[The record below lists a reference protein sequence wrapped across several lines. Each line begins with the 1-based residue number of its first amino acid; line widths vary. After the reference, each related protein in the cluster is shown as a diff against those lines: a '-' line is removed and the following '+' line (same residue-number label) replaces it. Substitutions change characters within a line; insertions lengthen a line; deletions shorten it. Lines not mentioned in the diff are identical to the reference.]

1 MNEIESLMTRYNSY
15 EGVEKILIIH
25 SVKSE
30 DTINSAVMKKI
41 YKVKDDKE
49 KEKEDLYCKLIPRI
63 ANDVDEMIKINDQK
77 NELTFIRIKTTNHEL
92 LIAPN
97 NNHFFCVLQ
106 NLTSES

>member
-1 MNEIESLMTRYNSY
+1 MNEIESLMKRYNSY

-41 YKVKDDKE
+41 YKVKDE
-49 KEKEDLYCKLIPRI
+49 
-63 ANDVDEMIKINDQK
+63 

-92 LIAPN
+92 LFAPN
-97 NNHFFCVLQ
+97 NNYFFCVLQ